1 MNTLKELE
9 EQLIQ
14 FLDANRHRADR
25 NSPSVSHCLA
35 MFRCENNFEEDIQ
48 LLQSVLDNNPQIS
61 PIAPIDIHDFRH
73 PRYREV
79 QVHDHETML
88 GFARGFINKA
98 LMQKASEWHKNN
110 IGEPYEPS

>member
-1 MNTLKELE
+1 MTTIEELE
-9 EQLIQ
+9 EQLIK
-14 FLDANRHRADR
+14 FLDANRHRIDR

-35 MFRCENNFEEDIQ
+35 MFRYENDFEQDIE
-48 LLQSVLDNNPQIS
+48 LLRSVLNSNPEIVLNAS
-61 PIAPIDIHDFRH
+61 VVIHNSWPPDC
-73 PRYREV
+73 REA
-79 QVHDHETML
+79 DAYERETML